1 MINSAGIA
9 IANTTKGAG
18 TFLIRGFLI
27 YGHPI
32 IITKLI
38 APIKVALGSQ
48 LAMNSGIDAN
58 NSNGSFPLA
67 RIGFTSKNTGICFPM
82 MINPMAANIPCTAES
97 GKKSINL
104 PSLKTPK
111 RI

>member
-1 MINSAGIA
+1 M
-9 IANTTKGAG
+9 ANTTSGAG
-18 TFLIRGFLI
+18 IFLMSGCLI
-27 YGHPI
+27 EGQPI
-32 IITKLI
+32 MISKLV

-48 LAMNSGIDAN
+48 FAINSGIEAN
-58 NSNGSFPLA
+58 SSMGSFPLA
-67 RIGFTSKNTGICFPM
+67 KSGFTSKNTGICFPM

-97 GKKSINL
+97 GKKSIIL